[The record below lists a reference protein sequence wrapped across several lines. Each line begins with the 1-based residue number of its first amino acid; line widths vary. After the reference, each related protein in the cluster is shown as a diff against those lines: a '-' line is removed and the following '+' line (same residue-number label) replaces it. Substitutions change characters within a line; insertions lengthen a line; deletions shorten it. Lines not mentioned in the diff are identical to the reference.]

1 MALIIEGL
9 LVTNKMRKIGMSL
22 KNFKKENL
30 NSVLEELRNVDF
42 DAPLRKSSREHKSTS
57 RTHSFYL
64 VV

>member
-1 MALIIEGL
+1 MEGL
-9 LVTNKMRKIGMSL
+9 LITNKMRKIGMSL

-42 DAPLRKSSREHKSTS
+42 DAPIRKSSKDYRSTS
-57 RTHSFYL
+57 RMQRFHL